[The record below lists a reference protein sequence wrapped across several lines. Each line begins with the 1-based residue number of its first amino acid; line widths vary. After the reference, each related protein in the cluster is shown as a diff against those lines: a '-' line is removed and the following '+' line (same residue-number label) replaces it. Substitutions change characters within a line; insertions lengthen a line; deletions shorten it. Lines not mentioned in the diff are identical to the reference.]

1 MFIINEFNLIQNLN
15 IWHEFNSSIVFFYN
29 LNLNV
34 VFLTV
39 IHIYIVDIE
48 TLEVTLKVFIL
59 FVRI

>member
-1 MFIINEFNLIQNLN
+1 MILFYMEGKFLDL
-15 IWHEFNSSIVFFYN
+15 SDLVYN

-48 TLEVTLKVFIL
+48 TLEVTLKVCFFIL
-59 FVRI
+59 